1 MKILSIL
8 IINLAFIS
16 AVSAK
21 PDAASDQRTI
31 AALDKE
37 YQLAVKNN
45 DAETMD
51 RILSD
56 DFFLVLG
63 NGTTY
68 NKADLLK
75 QARERSITWER
86 QEDSNQTVRVWGD
99 TAIVTA
105 LLSLKYVYQGK
116 TYERQLW
123 FSDTYVRTSKGWK
136 YIFGQASLSL
146 PG

>member
-21 PDAASDQRTI
+21 PDTASDRRTI

-56 DFFLVLG
+56 EFFSCLETEPL
-63 NGTTY
+63 TT
-68 NKADLLK
+68 KP
-75 QARERSITWER
+75 IC
-86 QEDSNQTVRVWGD
+86 
-99 TAIVTA
+99 
-105 LLSLKYVYQGK
+105 
-116 TYERQLW
+116 
-123 FSDTYVRTSKGWK
+123 
-136 YIFGQASLSL
+136 
-146 PG
+146 

>member
-31 AALDKE
+31 TALDKE

-56 DFFLVLG
+56 EFFSCLETEPL
-63 NGTTY
+63 TT
-68 NKADLLK
+68 KP
-75 QARERSITWER
+75 IC
-86 QEDSNQTVRVWGD
+86 
-99 TAIVTA
+99 
-105 LLSLKYVYQGK
+105 
-116 TYERQLW
+116 
-123 FSDTYVRTSKGWK
+123 
-136 YIFGQASLSL
+136 
-146 PG
+146 